1 MIDNITES
9 LGKLP
14 EAALQDVLRYFKP
27 WSGKKRV
34 LVNKGAVVDKLF
46 FINSGFAILKFQVNG
61 KEWVRHIAQSGEF
74 ITSIESFE
82 YNVRSEETILAVGD
96 FDIYYIHRDDLNS
109 LKNKYQE
116 IDKIYTTFITK
127 ALIACQHRI
136 MDLLCLNAEQYYEK
150 LLQEKNKIMM
160 SIPQYE
166 LASYLGIKP
175 QSLSRIRSLSRVISS
190 HL

>member
-1 MIDNITES
+1 MKETIRTFLSQLNES
-9 LGKLP
+9 IL
-14 EAALQDVLRYFKP
+14 EDVCNNCKP
-27 WSGKKRV
+27 WSNKKQV
-34 LVNKGAVVDKLF
+34 LVNKGSVADKLF
-46 FINSGFAILKFQVNG
+46 FLNSGFAILKFQVNG

-96 FDIYYIHRDDLNS
+96 FDIDYIHRDDLNS

-150 LLQEKNKIMM
+150 LLQEKNKIMV

-175 QSLSRIRSLSRVISS
+175 QSLSRIRSLSRVIS
-190 HL
+190 